1 MNNSIFRE
9 YDIRGI
15 ADSDLSD
22 EVVGNIGFSFASM
35 LIENGL
41 STISIGRDCRKSS
54 ERIFKVLSEALLKS
68 GINVVD
74 LGMITTPV
82 LYFSLY
88 GLKVDGGIMITASHN
103 PSDYNGFKAAIGK
116 NVLSSE
122 QIQDLKERILVGK
135 YVSLEVRG
143 SLYEFDIIQDYKEDI
158 LKSINIKRRIRVGV
172 DCANTP
178 IGLFAKDILVSAG
191 CEVYELFP
199 EPDGDFPNHHPDP
212 SVKENLVDLI
222 NLVRKESLD
231 LGISFD
237 GDADRIGI
245 VDEKGDFIYSDMVLL
260 LLARAVLAERPGSKI
275 IGEVK
280 CSKNLFDDILN
291 NGGLPIMWKTG
302 HSNIKRKIKEES
314 APLAGELSGHIF
326 FADKHHGFD
335 DALYAA
341 LRFIEVVS
349 SQSKALSSML
359 SNVPKMYSTPEIRID
374 FPEKEKFQFIEEFKE
389 LMRKDIDKEA
399 KVITVDGIRV
409 ETANGWALVRASN
422 TQPALTI
429 RFEADSELNL
439 NTLKKE
445 IEKKLREVSSQICL
459 F

>member
-1 MNNSIFRE
+1 MNSSIFRE

-15 ADSDLSD
+15 ADTDLSD

-54 ERIFKVLSEALLKS
+54 ERIFQVLSEALLKS

-122 QIQDLKERILVGK
+122 QIQDLKERILIGK
-135 YVSLEVRG
+135 YVSLEARG
-143 SLYEFDIIQDYKEDI
+143 SLNEFDIIQDYKEDI

-280 CSKNLFDDILN
+280 CSKNLFDDIHN

>member
-54 ERIFKVLSEALLKS
+54 ERIFRVLSEALLKS

-122 QIQDLKERILVGK
+122 QIQDLKERILIGK

-143 SLYEFDIIQDYKEDI
+143 SLNEFDIIQDYKEDI

>member
-280 CSKNLFDDILN
+280 CSKNLFDDIHN

>member
-1 MNNSIFRE
+1 MNSSIFRE

-54 ERIFKVLSEALLKS
+54 DRIFQVLSEALLKS

-135 YVSLEVRG
+135 YVSLEARG
-143 SLYEFDIIQDYKEDI
+143 SLDEFDIIQDYKEDI

-280 CSKNLFDDILN
+280 CSKNLFDDIHN